1 MRGLMLLPIC
11 LVAACSGGGEEKKAE
26 KAEIPATLPAGQWE
40 ATYETENIRSTDKT
54 EPALKAA
61 AGEKETT
68 SVCVREGDAPVELLG
83 GPGYECGSKNS
94 YMRKGR
100 LNVSL
105 QCRRDGIE
113 GELMMTASGNYTADT
128 VEATIDTT
136 AYLPGRGD
144 FEMRRKLTARKTGD
158 TCAAPAEGEG
168 GNASGNAA
176 GG

>member
-1 MRGLMLLPIC
+1 MRALMLLPIC
-11 LVAACSGGGEEKKAE
+11 LVAACSGGGEEKAE
-26 KAEIPATLPAGQWE
+26 KAKAPAALPAGQWE

-61 AGEKETT
+61 AGEKETA
-68 SVCVREGDAPVELLG
+68 SACVREGAAPVELLG

-94 YMRKGR
+94 YMRNGR

-105 QCRRDGIE
+105 QCRRDGID
-113 GELMMTASGNYTADT
+113 GELMMTVSGNYTADT
-128 VEATIDTT
+128 LDATIDTT

-144 FEMRRKLTARKTGD
+144 FEMRRKITARKTGD
-158 TCAAPAEGEG
+158 TCTAPAEGDAA
-168 GNASGNAA
+168 NASGNAS

>member
-11 LVAACSGGGEEKKAE
+11 LVAACSGEGEKKAE
-26 KAEIPATLPAGQWE
+26 KAAIPATLPAGQWE
-40 ATYETENIRSTDKT
+40 ATYETEAIRSTDKT
-54 EPALKAA
+54 EPALKGA
-61 AGEKETT
+61 AGEKETA
-68 SVCVREGDAPVELLG
+68 SVCVRDGAAPVELLG
-83 GPGYECGSKNS
+83 GPGYACGSKNS
-94 YMRKGR
+94 YVRNGR

-105 QCRRDGIE
+105 QCKRDGIQ
-113 GELMMTASGNYTADT
+113 GDLMMTVSGNYTADT

-158 TCAAPAEGEG
+158 TCTAPAEGDAS
-168 GNASGNAA
+168 NASGNAS